1 MAKQVL
7 FKSQEQRE
15 REQVGALLLR
25 LAEKIE
31 TGQIALQRGDQEV
44 QLDIGQTVDVQLKAS
59 KKDKKRG
66 SRVTLKLS
74 LKWWE
79 GEEGEPTLSIG

>member
-44 QLDIGQTVDVQLKAS
+44 PLDVGQTVDVRLTAS

-66 SRVTLKLS
+66 SRVALKLS

-79 GEEGEPTLSIG
+79 GEEGETKLSIG

>member
-7 FKSQEQRE
+7 FKSQEQRD

-44 QLDIGQTVDVQLKAS
+44 PLDVGQTVDVRLTAS

-66 SRVTLKLS
+66 SRVALKLS

-79 GEEGEPTLSIG
+79 GEEGETKLSIG